1 MWRSR
6 SIKHHRPWS
15 IWLTERDLIVE
26 GADGGSPV
34 KDGGSGPLDDK
45 FDPNV
50 DERRE
55 YADER
60 ERPGYVGS
68 KN

>member
-6 SIKHHRPWS
+6 STKHGRPWS

-26 GADGGSPV
+26 GADGGQPINE
-34 KDGGSGPLDDK
+34 KYDLHG
-45 FDPNV
+45 
-50 DERRE
+50 DERRDE
-55 YADER
+55 YA
-60 ERPGYVGS
+60 V

>member
-6 SIKHHRPWS
+6 STKHGHPWS

-26 GADGGSPV
+26 GADGADAV
-34 KDGGSGPLDDK
+34 
-45 FDPNV
+45 DPSMEKYDVNS

-55 YADER
+55 EYA
-60 ERPGYVGS
+60 V
-68 KN
+68 KH